1 MEARYLRKVYRHLR
15 LFPVTLLCAC
25 LGCGS
30 NLATV
35 TGTVTLDNKPLVGN
49 EQFRGTVEF
58 APEGGHGTRAT
69 GYLDDNGRYSL
80 SSGSRVGVLPGN
92 YLVSVTVQEI
102 LPSKIPGGAPSARLV
117 TPKKYTSETTSG
129 LSANVAGGKNTF
141 DFALSSHP

>member
-1 MEARYLRKVYRHLR
+1 MRKVYRELR

-35 TGTVTLDNKPLVGN
+35 TGTVTLDNKPLVGS

-58 APEGGHGTRAT
+58 TPEGGHGTRAT
-69 GYLDDNGRYSL
+69 GYLDDNGRYGL
-80 SSGSRVGVLPGN
+80 SSGSRVGLLPGN
-92 YLVSVTVQEI
+92 YLVSITVQEI
-102 LPSKIPGGAPSARLV
+102 LPSKIPGGAPSARLAS
-117 TPKKYTSETTSG
+117 PKKYTSETTSG
-129 LSANVAGGKNTF
+129 LSAHVAGGKNTF